1 MGTTMKALS
10 LLPEIKYHVF
20 LAHRT
25 GDEQEKVSRT
35 FTREK
40 GKIFTESKYGF

>member
-1 MGTTMKALS
+1 M
-10 LLPEIKYHVF
+10 F

-25 GDEQEKVSRT
+25 GVEQEKVSVT

-40 GKIFTESKYGF
+40 GIFFKEGKYGF